1 MKQFTKKALD
11 QTNLTVREMEE
22 AATRCLLP
30 ETSEVEIAAFLTAL
44 RSKGE
49 SAEELA
55 GMAKVIREQSAYTS
69 LHLPDV
75 MDNCGTGGD
84 YSNSFNISTTAAF
97 ILAGAG
103 VNVAKHGNR
112 HISSKTGSADVLEY
126 LGIPLQASQQEV
138 TESIQENAIAFLF
151 APHVHPALGRLMLI
165 RKQIGLPTIFN
176 TIGPLTNPAT
186 LHAQMI
192 GVYAKEQ
199 MQPLAEALIHL
210 GRKRALIVHG
220 AGGMDEASLAG
231 ENECLLVEDRT
242 ITPFTVQP
250 EDVGLDVYPVTAI
263 RGGDAA
269 TNADILVRILKGE
282 QSPYSYTAQL
292 NAALGLY
299 AYGKVDSIQE
309 GMKRAQ
315 ESIASGRALRTLER
329 LIKEDH
335 VHAKEGE

>member
-1 MKQFTKKALD
+1 
-11 QTNLTVREMEE
+11 MEE
-22 AATRCLLP
+22 AASLCLAKV
-30 ETSEVEIAAFLTAL
+30 TSEVEIAVFLTAL

-55 GMAKVIREQSAYTS
+55 GMAKVIREKSAYTS
-69 LHLPDV
+69 LQLPDV

-84 YSNSFNISTTAAF
+84 HSNSFNISTTSAF

-112 HISSKTGSADVLEY
+112 HISSKTGSADVLEH

-138 TESIQENAIAFLF
+138 TESIEQNSIAFLF
-151 APHVHPALGRLMLI
+151 APHVHPALGRLMNI

-176 TIGPLTNPAT
+176 TIGPLTNPAS

-231 ENECLLVEDRT
+231 ENACLLVEDRT
-242 ITPFTVQP
+242 ITPFTIHP
-250 EDVGLDVYPVTAI
+250 GNLGIDVYPIDEI
-263 RGGDAA
+263 RGGDAG
-269 TNADILVRILKGE
+269 TNANILVRILEGE
-282 QSPYSYTAQL
+282 QSPYAYTAEL

-299 AYGKVDSIQE
+299 AYGKVASIEE
-309 GMKRAQ
+309 GMEQAR
-315 ESIASGRALRTLER
+315 ESITSGRAIATLNR
-329 LIKEDH
+329 LINANDAY
-335 VHAKEGE
+335 AKEGE